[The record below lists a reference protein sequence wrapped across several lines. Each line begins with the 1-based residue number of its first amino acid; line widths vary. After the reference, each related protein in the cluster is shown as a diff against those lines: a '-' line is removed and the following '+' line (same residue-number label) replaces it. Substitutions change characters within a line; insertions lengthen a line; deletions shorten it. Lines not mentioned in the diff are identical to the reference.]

1 MILQVGN
8 WSRYLTDLF
17 GWDAEDIARASEA
30 TGGDDDDRR
39 GDEETSKYFHL
50 LNALSDLLMLP
61 KDMLM
66 DRTIRKEVGLYTM
79 NFIFPNISMAC
90 NRKLISAFICLIIFH
105 VLLRRCAQHWVYQ

>member
-17 GWDAEDIARASEA
+17 GRDAEDIARASVA
-30 TGGDDDDRR
+30 NGGDDDDRR
-39 GDEETSKYFHL
+39 GDDETSKYFNL

-66 DRTIRKEVGLYTM
+66 DRTIRKEVGLDTV
-79 NFIFPNISMAC
+79 NS
-90 NRKLISAFICLIIFH
+90 ICLNII
-105 VLLRRCAQHWVYQ
+105 LECSLK